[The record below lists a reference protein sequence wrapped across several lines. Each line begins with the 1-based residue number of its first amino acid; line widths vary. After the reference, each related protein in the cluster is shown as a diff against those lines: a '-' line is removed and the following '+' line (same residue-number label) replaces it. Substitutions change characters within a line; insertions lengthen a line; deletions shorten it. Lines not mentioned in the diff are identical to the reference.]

1 MLRRFGS
8 PRFYVLTLIS
18 FIVAMGI
25 LASGPAAAGAAY
37 PERPIKMIVPWAA
50 GGDTDAI
57 HRVIAS
63 SMEKQLGKP
72 VVIVNI
78 AGASGTVGAREAM
91 KAAPDGYTILAIHDF
106 IHTTYYTGVGDLTY
120 KEFEPVSLLTSTPS
134 VLAAYGKT
142 PWNSMKELI
151 EDAKKRPEQI
161 TVGVSLGSTSHFFPA
176 MIGQAAGIKWKYVSY
191 EGTAPRMTALMGGHV
206 LLGETNLTQLDKVK
220 AGQIKMLAIATAA
233 RVPEVPDM
241 PTLKE
246 LGIDIV
252 VYAVNRGIVA
262 PKGTPDAVLAKL
274 EEACGKAM
282 KDPAVTE
289 AMKKQG
295 TLIDF
300 MNRKAYGDYLRKN
313 DKINA
318 DLAQSLGYKR
328 K

>member
-1 MLRRFGS
+1 MHRNDHSLRFG
-8 PRFYVLTLIS
+8 FLTLIS
-18 FIVAMGI
+18 LVAVMGL
-25 LASGPAAAGAAY
+25 LAFGPAAARAAY

-57 HRVIAS
+57 HRVIAN

-72 VVIVNI
+72 VVVVNI

-91 KAAPDGYTILAIHDF
+91 KAAPDGYTILAIHDY
-106 IHTTYYTGVGDLTY
+106 IHTTYYTGVADLTY
-120 KEFEPVSLLTSTPS
+120 KDFDPICLLTSTPS
-134 VLAAYGKT
+134 VFAAYGKT
-142 PWNSMKELI
+142 PWNSMKALI
-151 EDAKKRPEQI
+151 EDARKRPEQI

-176 MIGQAAGIKWKYVSY
+176 MIAQAAGIKWKYVSY

-206 LLGETNLTQLDKVK
+206 LLGETNLTQLDKLR

-252 VYAVNRGIVA
+252 YAVNRGIVA
-262 PKGTPDAVLAKL
+262 PKGTPEAVLAKL
-274 EEACGKAM
+274 EDACGKAA
-282 KDPAVTE
+282 KDPAVTD

-295 TLIDF
+295 TLVEF
-300 MNRKAYGDYLRKN
+300 LNRKAYADFLQKN

>member
-1 MLRRFGS
+1 MLRNCHV
-8 PRFYVLTLIS
+8 PRFCFPTLIS
-18 FIVAMGI
+18 LVTAFTLLVLGQTTAN
-25 LASGPAAAGAAY
+25 AAY
-37 PERPIKMIVPWAA
+37 PDRPIKMIVPWAA

-57 HRVIAS
+57 HRVIAN

-106 IHTTYYTGVGDLTY
+106 IHTTYYTGVGELIY
-120 KEFEPVSLLTSTPS
+120 KDFDPVALLTSTPS

-151 EDAKKRPEQI
+151 EDARKRPEQI

-176 MIGQAAGIKWKYVSY
+176 MIAQAAGIKWKYVSY

-233 RVPEVPDM
+233 RVPELPDM

-252 VYAVNRGIVA
+252 YAVNRGMVA
-262 PKGTPDAVLAKL
+262 PKGTPEVVLAKL
-274 EEACGKAM
+274 EEVCGKAM

-295 TLIDF
+295 TLVEF
-300 MNRKAYGDYLRKN
+300 LNRKAYGDFLQKN

>member
-1 MLRRFGS
+1 MRRIYHS
-8 PRFYVLTLIS
+8 PWFCFLTFISLIA
-18 FIVAMGI
+18 AMGI
-25 LASGPAAAGAAY
+25 LASAPAAAGAAY

-57 HRVIAS
+57 HRVIAN

-72 VVIVNI
+72 VVVVNI

-120 KEFEPVSLLTSTPS
+120 KDFDPVALLTSTPS
-134 VLAAYGKT
+134 VFAAYGKT

-151 EDAKKRPEQI
+151 EDARKRPEQI

-176 MIGQAAGIKWKYVSY
+176 MIAQAAGIRWKYVSY

-220 AGQIKMLAIATAA
+220 AGQIKMLTIATAA

-246 LGIDIV
+246 LGIDII
-252 VYAVNRGIVA
+252 YAVNRGIVA
-262 PKGTPDAVLAKL
+262 PKGTPEAVLAKL
-274 EEACGKAM
+274 EDACGKAA
-282 KDPAVTE
+282 KDPAVTD

-295 TLIDF
+295 TLVEF
-300 MNRKAYGDYLRKN
+300 LNRKAYGDFLQKN

>member
-1 MLRRFGS
+1 MRRTYHL
-8 PRFYVLTLIS
+8 PRFCFLTFISLIA
-18 FIVAMGI
+18 AMAL
-25 LASGPAAAGAAY
+25 LALGPATAGAAY
-37 PERPIKMIVPWAA
+37 PDRPIKMIVPWAA

-57 HRVIAS
+57 HRVIAN

-72 VVIVNI
+72 VVVVNI

-106 IHTTYYTGVGDLTY
+106 IHTTYYTGVGDMTY
-120 KEFEPVSLLTSTPS
+120 KDFDPVALLTSTPS
-134 VLAAYGKT
+134 VFAAYGKT
-142 PWNSMKELI
+142 PWTSMKELI
-151 EDAKKRPEQI
+151 EDARKRPEQI

-176 MIGQAAGIKWKYVSY
+176 MIAQAAGIKWKYVSY

-206 LLGETNLTQLDKVK
+206 LLGETNLTQLDKLK
-220 AGQIKMLAIATAA
+220 AGQIKMLTIATAA
-233 RVPEVPDM
+233 RVPEIPDM

-252 VYAVNRGIVA
+252 YAVNRGIFA
-262 PKGTPDAVLAKL
+262 PKGTSEAVLAKL
-274 EEACGKAM
+274 EDACGKAA
-282 KDPAVTE
+282 KDPAVTD

-295 TLIDF
+295 TLVEF
-300 MNRKAYGDYLRKN
+300 LNRKAYGDFLLKN

-318 DLAQSLGYKR
+318 DLAQALGYKR

>member
-1 MLRRFGS
+1 M
-8 PRFYVLTLIS
+8 LIS
-18 FIVAMGI
+18 LIAVLG
-25 LASGPAAAGAAY
+25 LLVLVPATTGAAY
-37 PERPIKMIVPWAA
+37 PDRPIKMIVPWAA

-57 HRVIAS
+57 HRVIAN

-72 VVIVNI
+72 VVVVNI
-78 AGASGTVGAREAM
+78 AGASGTVGAREVT

-106 IHTTYYTGVGDLTY
+106 IHTTYYTGVADLTY
-120 KEFEPVSLLTSTPS
+120 KDFEPIALLTSTPS

-151 EDAKKRPEQI
+151 EDAKKRPEAI
-161 TVGVSLGSTSHFFPA
+161 TAGVSLGSTSHFFPA
-176 MIGQAAGIKWKYVSY
+176 MIAQAVGIKWKYVSY

-220 AGQIKMLAIATAA
+220 AGQIKMLAVATAA
-233 RVPEVPDM
+233 RVAEIPDM

-252 VYAVNRGIVA
+252 YAVNRGIVV
-262 PKGTPDAVLAKL
+262 PKGTPEAVLAKL
-274 EEACGKAM
+274 EDACGKAA
-282 KDPAVTE
+282 KDPAVIDS
-289 AMKKQG
+289 MKKQG
-295 TLIDF
+295 TLVEF
-300 MNRKAYGDYLRKN
+300 LNRKAYGDFLQKN

>member
-1 MLRRFGS
+1 MLRYCHL
-8 PRFYVLTLIS
+8 PRFCFPTLIS
-18 FIVAMGI
+18 LVTALTLLVLGQ
-25 LASGPAAAGAAY
+25 ATADAAY
-37 PERPIKMIVPWAA
+37 PDRPIKMIVPWAA

-57 HRVIAS
+57 HRVIAG

-106 IHTTYYTGVGDLTY
+106 IHTTYYTGVADLTY
-120 KEFEPVSLLTSTPS
+120 KEFEPVALVTSTPS

-151 EDAKKRPEQI
+151 EDARKRPEQI

-220 AGQIKMLAIATAA
+220 AGQIKMLTIATAA
-233 RVPEVPDM
+233 RVPELPDM

-252 VYAVNRGIVA
+252 YAVNRGMVA

-274 EEACGKAM
+274 EEVCGKAM
-282 KDPAVTE
+282 KDPAVTD

-295 TLIDF
+295 TLVEF
-300 MNRKAYGDYLRKN
+300 LNRKAYGDFLQKN

-318 DLAQSLGYKR
+318 DLSQSLGYKR

>member
-1 MLRRFGS
+1 MLRHNRSLRFC
-8 PRFYVLTLIS
+8 FLTFVSL
-18 FIVAMGI
+18 VMAVGL
-25 LASGPAAAGAAY
+25 LAFGPATAAAAY
-37 PERPIKMIVPWAA
+37 PDRPIKMIVPWAA

-72 VVIVNI
+72 VVVVNI
-78 AGASGTVGAREAM
+78 AGASGTVGAREVT

-106 IHTTYYTGVGDLTY
+106 IHTTYYTGVADLSY
-120 KEFEPVSLLTSTPS
+120 KDFEPVALLTSTPS
-134 VLAAYGKT
+134 VFAAYGKT

-176 MIGQAAGIKWKYVSY
+176 MIGQAAGVKWKYVSY

-206 LLGETNLTQLDKVK
+206 LLGETNLTQLDKLK

-252 VYAVNRGIVA
+252 YAVNRGIVA
-262 PKGTPDAVLAKL
+262 PKGTPEAVLAKL
-274 EEACGKAM
+274 EDACGKAT
-282 KDPAVTE
+282 KDPAVTA

-295 TLIDF
+295 TLVEF
-300 MNRKAYGDYLRKN
+300 LNRKAYGDFLRKT

>member
-1 MLRRFGS
+1 MLRNCHL
-8 PRFYVLTLIS
+8 PRFCFPTLIS
-18 FIVAMGI
+18 LVTALTLLVLGQTT
-25 LASGPAAAGAAY
+25 ANAAY
-37 PERPIKMIVPWAA
+37 PDRPIKMIVPWAA

-57 HRVIAS
+57 HRVIAN

-106 IHTTYYTGVGDLTY
+106 IHTTYYTGVADLTY
-120 KEFEPVSLLTSTPS
+120 KEFEPVALVTSTPS

-151 EDAKKRPEQI
+151 EDARKRPEQI

-233 RVPEVPDM
+233 RVPELPDM

-252 VYAVNRGIVA
+252 YAVNRGMVA
-262 PKGTPDAVLAKL
+262 PKGTPEAVLAKL
-274 EEACGKAM
+274 EEVCGKAM

-295 TLIDF
+295 TLVEF
-300 MNRKAYGDYLRKN
+300 LNRKGYGDFLQKN

>member
-1 MLRRFGS
+1 MRRTYHL
-8 PRFYVLTLIS
+8 PRFCFLTIISLIAAMAFLVL
-18 FIVAMGI
+18 
-25 LASGPAAAGAAY
+25 GPATAGAAY
-37 PERPIKMIVPWAA
+37 PDRPIKMIVPWAA

-57 HRVIAS
+57 HRVIAN

-72 VVIVNI
+72 VVVVNI

-120 KEFEPVSLLTSTPS
+120 KDFDPVALLTSTPS
-134 VLAAYGKT
+134 VFAAYGKT
-142 PWNSMKELI
+142 PWNSMKELLV
-151 EDAKKRPEQI
+151 DARKRPEQI

-176 MIGQAAGIKWKYVSY
+176 MIAQAAGIKWKYVSY

-206 LLGETNLTQLDKVK
+206 LLGETNLTQLDKLK

-233 RVPEVPDM
+233 RVPEASDM

-246 LGIDIV
+246 LGIDI

-262 PKGTPDAVLAKL
+262 PKGTPEAVLAKL
-274 EEACGKAM
+274 EDACGKAA
-282 KDPAVTE
+282 KDPAVTD

-295 TLIDF
+295 TLVEF
-300 MNRKAYGDYLRKN
+300 LNRKSYGDFLLKN

-318 DLAQSLGYKR
+318 DLAQALGYKR

>member
-1 MLRRFGS
+1 MFRNCNL
-8 PRFYVLTLIS
+8 PRFCFLTLIAL
-18 FIVAMGI
+18 IAAMGI
-25 LASGPAAAGAAY
+25 LSLGPATAGAAY
-37 PERPIKMIVPWAA
+37 PDRPIKMIVPWAA

-57 HRVIAS
+57 HRVIAN
-63 SMEKQLGKP
+63 SMEKQFGKP
-72 VVIVNI
+72 VVVVNI
-78 AGASGTVGAREAM
+78 AGASGTVGAREVM

-106 IHTTYYTGVGDLTY
+106 IHTTYYTGVGELTY
-120 KEFEPVSLLTSTPS
+120 KGFDPVALLTSTPS
-134 VLAAYGKT
+134 VFAAYGKT
-142 PWNSMKELI
+142 PWNSVKELI
-151 EDAKKRPEQI
+151 EDARKRPEQI
-161 TVGVSLGSTSHFFPA
+161 TVAVSLGSTSHFFPA
-176 MIGQAAGIKWKYVSY
+176 MIAQAAGIKWKYVSY

-233 RVPEVPDM
+233 RVPEVPEM

-252 VYAVNRGIVA
+252 YAVNRGMVT
-262 PKGTPDAVLAKL
+262 PKGTPEAVLAKL

-295 TLIDF
+295 TLVEF
-300 MNRKAYGDYLRKN
+300 LNRKAYSDFLEKN

>member
-1 MLRRFGS
+1 MRRTYHL
-8 PRFYVLTLIS
+8 PRFCFLTFISLIAA
-18 FIVAMGI
+18 VAL
-25 LASGPAAAGAAY
+25 LALGPATAGAAY
-37 PERPIKMIVPWAA
+37 PDRPIKMIVPWAA

-57 HRVIAS
+57 HRVIAN

-72 VVIVNI
+72 VVVVNI

-106 IHTTYYTGVGDLTY
+106 IHTTYYTGVGDMTY
-120 KEFEPVSLLTSTPS
+120 KDFDPVALLTSTPS
-134 VLAAYGKT
+134 VFAAYGKT

-151 EDAKKRPEQI
+151 EDARKRPEQI

-176 MIGQAAGIKWKYVSY
+176 MIAQAAGIKWKYVSY

-206 LLGETNLTQLDKVK
+206 LLGETNLTQLDKLK
-220 AGQIKMLAIATAA
+220 AGQIKMLTIATAA
-233 RVPEVPDM
+233 RVPEIPDM

-252 VYAVNRGIVA
+252 YAVNRGIFA
-262 PKGTPDAVLAKL
+262 PKGTSEAVLAKL
-274 EEACGKAM
+274 EDACGKAA
-282 KDPAVTE
+282 KDPAVTD

-295 TLIDF
+295 TLVEF
-300 MNRKAYGDYLRKN
+300 LNRKAYGDFLLKN

-318 DLAQSLGYKR
+318 DLAQALGYKR

>member
-1 MLRRFGS
+1 MRRTYHL
-8 PRFYVLTLIS
+8 PRFCFLTIISLIAAMALLVL
-18 FIVAMGI
+18 
-25 LASGPAAAGAAY
+25 GPAAAGAAY
-37 PERPIKMIVPWAA
+37 PDRPIKMIVPWAA

-57 HRVIAS
+57 HRVIAN

-72 VVIVNI
+72 VVVVNI

-120 KEFEPVSLLTSTPS
+120 KDFDPVALLTSTPS
-134 VLAAYGKT
+134 VFAAYGKT
-142 PWNSMKELI
+142 PWNSMKELLD
-151 EDAKKRPEQI
+151 DARKRPEQI

-176 MIGQAAGIKWKYVSY
+176 MIAQAAGIKWKYVSY

-206 LLGETNLTQLDKVK
+206 LLGETNLTQLDKLK

-233 RVPEVPDM
+233 RVPEASDM

-246 LGIDIV
+246 LGIDI

-262 PKGTPDAVLAKL
+262 PKGTPEAVLAKL
-274 EEACGKAM
+274 EDACGKAA
-282 KDPAVTE
+282 KDPAVTD

-295 TLIDF
+295 TLVEF
-300 MNRKAYGDYLRKN
+300 LNRKSYGDFLLKN

-318 DLAQSLGYKR
+318 DLAQALGYKR